1 MVRGTRSAR
10 DVEIRH
16 GRRNQELTL
25 NAQARLVLMLLTLC
39 GVPARAQQP
48 PAQPE
53 QVETDNDPTRP
64 VFVSFR
70 PEFYK
75 ISDDVDRFALI
86 SRYDAAVFR
95 RRGIP
100 GAKTGIILRFE
111 LPLAHTDTA
120 AASALGLG
128 DAYAQF
134 LLVPHATRTFAWVAG
149 SGFTLPTATDPLLGS
164 GKWVAAP
171 LGLPLWR
178 FSRGLFLIK
187 VQNFM
192 SFAGDDDRPD
202 IHYLLVTPVFLHAV
216 GRNWWV
222 LADTETKSNWKADG
236 RTGVKSGFQVG
247 RRTTRRLG
255 VWVKPEVW
263 WGANRDG
270 KWNLKFGF
278 VWYQRR

>member
-1 MVRGTRSAR
+1 MGRVLISCASA
-10 DVEIRH
+10 
-16 GRRNQELTL
+16 
-25 NAQARLVLMLLTLC
+25 LVALLSATTA
-39 GVPARAQQP
+39 GAQQP
-48 PAQPE
+48 PSPPPPSD

-75 ISDDVDRFALI
+75 ISEDVDRFAFI

-95 RRGIP
+95 QRRIP
-100 GAKTGIILRFE
+100 GAKTGVILRFE
-111 LPLAHTDTA
+111 LPLSHTGA
-120 AASALGLG
+120 ATASAGGLG

-134 LLVPHATRTFAWVAG
+134 LVVPHATRTFAWVGG
-149 SGFTLPTATDPLLGS
+149 SGLIMPTATDPLLGS

-178 FSRGLFLIK
+178 LPRGLFLIK
-187 VQNFM
+187 VQNFISM
-192 SFAGDDDRPD
+192 GGDDDRAD
-202 IHYLLVTPVFLHAV
+202 INYMLVTPVYLRVV

-222 LADTETKSNWKADG
+222 MADTETKSNWKADG

-247 RRTTRRLG
+247 RRATRRVG
-255 VWVKPEVW
+255 FWVKPEVW
-263 WGANRDG
+263 WGENRDG
-270 KWNLKFGF
+270 EWNLKLGF